1 MDNKLFISFTA
12 TKKFEE
18 CDYYFKSILR
28 QAIKKTL
35 EYEGFEYDTEVS
47 LTLTDNENI
56 RKLNLEYRN
65 KDTHTDVLSFPI
77 YDFYSEE
84 LDMIDEPVTLGD
96 IVISVER
103 CKEQAAEIGHTF
115 IEEAAF
121 LAIHS
126 TLHLLGY
133 DHERSEEDDEAQCR
147 AQREI
152 MDSLE
157 I

>member
-35 EYEGFEYDTEVS
+35 EYEVFEYDTEVS